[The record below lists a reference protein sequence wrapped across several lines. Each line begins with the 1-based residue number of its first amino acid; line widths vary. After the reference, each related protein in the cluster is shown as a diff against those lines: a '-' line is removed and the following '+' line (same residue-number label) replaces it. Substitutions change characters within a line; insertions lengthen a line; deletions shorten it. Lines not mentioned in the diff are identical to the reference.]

1 MVVIRSMIHQNV
13 IFLNKK
19 MPDADKM
26 NMIPDICNFHA
37 QNVETYAMESYSAKQ
52 MRGETGRVLAN
63 LVQSCKTD
71 DLHTFSISM
80 KYSLLDVL
88 VNTVQSKGQEKLQIK
103 TQTLLSA
110 VCPIQPQN
118 LEKLNIAEP
127 HRNNG
132 GVQDMVYVEQ
142 KKSCSS

>member
-1 MVVIRSMIHQNV
+1 MH
-13 IFLNKK
+13 
-19 MPDADKM
+19 
-26 NMIPDICNFHA
+26 MIPDICNFQA

-80 KYSLLDVL
+80 KYSLLNVL

-103 TQTLLSA
+103 KTQTLVSV

-118 LEKLNIAEP
+118 LGKA
-127 HRNNG
+127 
-132 GVQDMVYVEQ
+132 
-142 KKSCSS
+142 